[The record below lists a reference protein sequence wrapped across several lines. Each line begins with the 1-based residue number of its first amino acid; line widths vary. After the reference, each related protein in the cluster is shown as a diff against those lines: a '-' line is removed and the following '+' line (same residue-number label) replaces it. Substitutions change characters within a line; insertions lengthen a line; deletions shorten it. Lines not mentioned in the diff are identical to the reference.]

1 MTWIKREWTGDE
13 AQEWTK
19 EDLIAWVLSPL
30 AYLGLTAGIALSLLA
45 KWPGYVLLALAVV
58 FTFLIFWIQRPK
70 LDAASEEYEIKQKE
84 YIEEIEEMERWGEER

>member
-19 EDLIAWVLSPL
+19 EDVIAWILSPL
-30 AYLGLTAGIALSLLA
+30 AYLGFTAGVALTLLA
-45 KWPGYVLLALAVV
+45 KWQGYILLASAGV

-70 LDAASEEYEIKQKE
+70 LEAGSGEYETKQKE
-84 YIEEIEEMERWGEER
+84 YLKEIERMQRWEET